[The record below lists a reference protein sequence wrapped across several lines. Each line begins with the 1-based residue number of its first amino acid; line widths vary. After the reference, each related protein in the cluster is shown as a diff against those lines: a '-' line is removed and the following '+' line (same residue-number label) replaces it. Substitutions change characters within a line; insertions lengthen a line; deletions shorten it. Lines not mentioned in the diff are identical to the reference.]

1 MSVETEKVYTSIQEI
16 DADLEKEFV
25 VSAAADA
32 EDSDQEEDTKEV
44 NEVEGEETTA
54 EVESE
59 QEVNKLE
66 EKADTTEPIKETKP
80 NKDEQKDYN
89 FAKLRSEKEAAE
101 KQLLEQAALMK
112 KLAEASGYN
121 SVEEYKQVLENRLI
135 EEEAKKQGVSP
146 KMYKELSEAKS
157 KVQKLEAEKLEL
169 DNRIKLEA
177 FSKEIANVVGAY
189 GLSEDTGDEIVKRFA
204 ELGYTLE
211 TLLSVPHPEILI
223 KGVIADKLNEKSTKE
238 QANKAKAENVDTKT
252 IPSAKVEVK
261 SIEQLI
267 DDEMRTYAKSR
278 GIKYVE

>member
-1 MSVETEKVYTSIQEI
+1 MSVDTEKVYTSIQEI

-32 EDSDQEEDTKEV
+32 EDSNQEEDTKEV
-44 NEVEGEETTA
+44 NEVESEETAA

-59 QEVNKLE
+59 QEVNELE

-80 NKDEQKDYN
+80 SKDEQKDYN

>member
-32 EDSDQEEDTKEV
+32 EDSNQEEDTKEV
-44 NEVEGEETTA
+44 NEVESEETAA

-59 QEVNKLE
+59 QEVNELE

-80 NKDEQKDYN
+80 SKDEQKDYN

-177 FSKEIANVVGAY
+177 FSKEIANVVGSY